1 MRLPP
6 QEPTP
11 SDSED
16 LIRRCKQWQKEAA
29 AAWEKTAERRARL
42 PPEIPFHALLDGE
55 PNAPRQQIVGL
66 NFRTNQPINLVVQ
79 VSEEGK
85 RSMVDDSD
93 PPPLKIMALASGER
107 QVELL
112 GAIAL
117 PEVVEKLD
125 GIHIGLEDWEEEWR
139 YDPTLP
145 LTEKPGRCCKEPN
158 GDINHCQQ
166 SCGRVPERRP
176 KDLLVWIHTGRRSR

>member
-1 MRLPP
+1 
-6 QEPTP
+6 
-11 SDSED
+11 
-16 LIRRCKQWQKEAA
+16 
-29 AAWEKTAERRARL
+29 
-42 PPEIPFHALLDGE
+42 
-55 PNAPRQQIVGL
+55 
-66 NFRTNQPINLVVQ
+66 
-79 VSEEGK
+79 
-85 RSMVDDSD
+85 
-93 PPPLKIMALASGER
+93 MALASGER

-125 GIHIGLEDWEEEWR
+125 EIHIGLEDWEEEWR